1 MRMNAESFGAERR
14 AISIAGLRERL
25 ARLRWRLGFGGRL
38 EADYRQRLVAE
49 WRNPTRWAIW
59 IGAAVFA
66 SYGIFDYLV
75 FPQWLTGLWTVRFGL
90 VLPFVLICSLILWRT
105 HDERIFQCC
114 LLAVVLA
121 GGLGISAFN
130 LIMQTHYHQGLV
142 LVLLFGCVVLP
153 MRFPYALT
161 SVVVLLGVHFSLVP
175 GAPDG
180 SAPEILNLFD
190 TFSASAFSLIANY
203 MIENYRRR
211 DYLRA
216 RLLEQMSQLD
226 GLTEVATR
234 RAFDERLA
242 RSWAQ
247 LAASSRPL
255 ALMFIDV
262 DHFKALNDRVGH
274 QAGDACLRCIAD
286 VLRTHTRK
294 EGDFVGRY
302 GGEEFTLLLPDVSA
316 DEARAIAERIR
327 EEIAGLDLGEHAGEA
342 LRVTASIG
350 VLWLA
355 DPGSITW
362 EEALKRSDAAMY
374 RAKTGGRN
382 RVVLERVSPFQLQQ

>member
-1 MRMNAESFGAERR
+1 MTDRR

-25 ARLRWRLGFGGRL
+25 ARRRWRLGFGGRL
-38 EADYRQRLVAE
+38 EADYRQRLVVD
-49 WRNPTRWAIW
+49 WRNPARLAIW

-66 SYGIFDYLV
+66 GYGLFDYLV
-75 FPQWLTGLWTVRFGL
+75 FPQWLTGLWTVRYGV
-90 VLPFVLICSLILWRT
+90 VLPFLLVCGLVAGRT
-105 HDERIFQCC
+105 RDERIFQGC

-130 LIMQTHYHQGLV
+130 LIMHTHYHQGLV
-142 LVLLFGCVVLP
+142 LVILFGSVVLP
-153 MRFPYALT
+153 MRFPYALA
-161 SVVVLLGVHFSLVP
+161 SVIVLLVVHFSLVP
-175 GAPDG
+175 PVPDG
-180 SAPEILNLFD
+180 RAPEMLNLID
-190 TFSASAFSLIANY
+190 TFSASAFGLIANY
-203 MIENYRRR
+203 MLDSYRRR

-216 RLLEQMSQLD
+216 RLLELMSRLD

-242 RSWAQ
+242 RNWAQ
-247 LAASSRPL
+247 FATRGRPL

-262 DHFKALNDRVGH
+262 DHFKALNDRAGH
-274 QAGDACLRCIAD
+274 QAGDACLRRIAE

-316 DEARAIAERIR
+316 DEAGAIAERIR
-327 EEIAGLDLGEHAGEA
+327 EEIAGLDLGEAHAGEV

-355 DPGSITW
+355 DPASISW
-362 EEALKRSDAAMY
+362 EEALRRSDAAMY
-374 RAKTGGRN
+374 RAKTDGRN
-382 RVVLERVSPFQLQQ
+382 RVVLERL